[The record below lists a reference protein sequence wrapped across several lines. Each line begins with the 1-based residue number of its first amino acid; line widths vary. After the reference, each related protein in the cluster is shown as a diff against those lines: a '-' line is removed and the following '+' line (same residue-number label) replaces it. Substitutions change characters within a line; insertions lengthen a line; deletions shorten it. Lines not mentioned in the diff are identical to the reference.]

1 MQPCGF
7 CRYCG
12 SCIYMK
18 KGNRSRYLCCL
29 FQTRCVLLMS
39 PGRPSAVKER
49 CPLCRQ
55 GYGNAGIQRYFPWCS
70 SETVSF
76 LRPCA
81 RREASTRRPFL
92 VFMRSRKPCLFT
104 RRRLCGWNV
113 LFILLLFCCYF
124 CFVVL
129 NSQFGLQKYVII
141 LK

>member
-1 MQPCGF
+1 MASAAIEVAVYT
-7 CRYCG
+7 R
-12 SCIYMK
+12 K
-18 KGNRSRYLCCL
+18 KATEVDTSAAFFRQDCL
-29 FQTRCVLLMS
+29 VDVSGTTF
-39 PGRPSAVKER
+39 AVKER

-55 GYGNAGIQRYFPWCS
+55 GYGNAGVQRYFPWCS

>member
-1 MQPCGF
+1 MSAVVFLWFGNN
-7 CRYCG
+7 
-12 SCIYMK
+12 K
-18 KGNRSRYLCCL
+18 KRQQKFVPLL
-29 FQTRCVLLMS
+29 PFQTRMCLVS
-39 PGRPSAVKER
+39 VPAVTIPALKRKPR
-49 CPLCRQ
+49 CPY
-55 GYGNAGIQRYFPWCS
+55 GYGNAVVCDDYFPWCS

-104 RRRLCGWNV
+104 RRRFVWLECSFHFIV
-113 LFILLLFCCYF
+113 ILLLFCFIVY
-124 CFVVL
+124 